1 MTKRAFTFPLLYVSA
16 IQQSDDPAV
25 QDLHPER
32 TIYVH
37 GCMTVLG
44 RRLRRDVLPLLLT
57 YIGCAVLLALIQILS
72 LVLAR
77 WVALMSTVTMSS
89 LVLFYFVLWPCCNN
103 LCRIPFSSAYAAAI
117 SRKNRRPESRAGQYA
132 PELPPLLQQAKPG
145 EICAYLHSLNIVC
158 HLIDQYPSSSRTAQW
173 NY

>member
-1 MTKRAFTFPLLYVSA
+1 MSA

-77 WVALMSTVTMSS
+77 LVALMSIMIMSS

-103 LCRIPFSSAYAAAI
+103 LGRIPFSSAYAAAI

-145 EICAYLHSLNIVC
+145 EIV
-158 HLIDQYPSSSRTAQW
+158 
-173 NY
+173 

>member
-1 MTKRAFTFPLLYVSA
+1 MGA

-77 WVALMSTVTMSS
+77 WVALMSTMIISS

-103 LCRIPFSSAYAAAI
+103 LCRIPS
-117 SRKNRRPESRAGQYA
+117 
-132 PELPPLLQQAKPG
+132 LQR
-145 EICAYLHSLNIVC
+145 LRSC
-158 HLIDQYPSSSRTAQW
+158 HLAKEQASRESSWPIRS
-173 NY
+173 